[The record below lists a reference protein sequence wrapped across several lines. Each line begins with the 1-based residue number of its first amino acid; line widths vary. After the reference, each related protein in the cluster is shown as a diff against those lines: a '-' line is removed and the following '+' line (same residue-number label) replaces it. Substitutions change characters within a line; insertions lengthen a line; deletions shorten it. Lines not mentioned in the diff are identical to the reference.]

1 MRRSDFHFDLP
12 PELIAQHPADK
23 RTESRLLQLNRSNG
37 ERVDGRFSDI
47 LGLLNPGDL
56 LVLNNTRVVPARFFG
71 RKASG
76 GRVEVMVDRVL
87 DRSRV
92 LAKVR
97 CSRSPKPG
105 AGLRLD
111 CGLDLEVLGR
121 QAELFELRFD
131 DPRPV
136 HELLDLYGQIPL
148 PPYIERSPNEDDRE
162 RYQTVYAH
170 HPGAVAAP
178 TAGLHFDQ
186 PLLDRVREHGV
197 EIGHVT
203 LHVGS
208 GTFAPM
214 RSEVLDEHVMHSE
227 WFEVDDGLVAQVE
240 QARARGGRV
249 VAVGTTVVRSL
260 EAAAASG
267 RLRPFRG
274 DTDIFIRPGYHFRV
288 VDALLT
294 NFHLSESTL
303 LMLVCA
309 FAGYEPVMAAYAHA
323 VAEGY
328 RFFSYGDAMFLH
340 GECPSSKRLESL
352 RGCLS

>member
-1 MRRSDFHFDLP
+1 MHRSDFHFDLP
-12 PELIAQHPADK
+12 DELIAQYPADR
-23 RTESRLLQLNRSNG
+23 RTESRLLCVNR
-37 ERVDGRFSDI
+37 DGALRDARFTDTEN
-47 LGLLNPGDL
+47 LLKPGDL
-56 LVLNNTRVVPARFFG
+56 LVLNNTRVLPARFLG
-71 RKASG
+71 QKASG

-92 LAKVR
+92 LAQVR

-121 QAELFELRFD
+121 DGELFELRFD

-136 HELLDLYGQIPL
+136 SELMELYGRVPL
-148 PPYIERSPNEDDRE
+148 PPYIERDPDQSDRL
-162 RYQTVYAH
+162 RYQTVFARH
-170 HPGAVAAP
+170 QGAVAAP

-186 PLLDRVREHGV
+186 ALLERIGDRGV
-197 EIGHVT
+197 DMGTVT

-208 GTFAPM
+208 GTFSPV
-214 RSEVLDEHVMHSE
+214 RSESLDQHVMHSE
-227 WFEVDDGLVAQVE
+227 WFEVDDKLCRQVADT
-240 QARARGGRV
+240 RASGGRV

-260 EAAAASG
+260 ESAASDG
-267 RLRPFRG
+267 ILRPFRG
-274 DTDIFIRPGYHFRV
+274 DTNIFIRPGFNFRV

-309 FAGYEPVMAAYAHA
+309 FGGYEQLMAAYAHA
-323 VAEGY
+323 VEQRY
-328 RFFSYGDAMFLH
+328 RFFSYGDAMFLT
-340 GECPSSKRLESL
+340 R
-352 RGCLS
+352 

>member
-1 MRRSDFHFDLP
+1 MHRSDFHFDLP
-12 PELIAQHPADK
+12 DELIAQYPADR
-23 RTESRLLQLNRSNG
+23 RTESRLLCVNR
-37 ERVDGRFSDI
+37 DGALRDARFTDTEN
-47 LGLLNPGDL
+47 LLKPGDL
-56 LVLNNTRVVPARFFG
+56 LVLNNTQVLPARFLG
-71 RKASG
+71 QKASG

-92 LAKVR
+92 LAQVR

-121 QAELFELRFD
+121 DGELFELRFD

-136 HELLDLYGQIPL
+136 SELMELYGRVPL
-148 PPYIERSPNEDDRE
+148 PPYIERDPDQSDRL
-162 RYQTVYAH
+162 RYQTVFARH
-170 HPGAVAAP
+170 QGAVAAP

-186 PLLDRVREHGV
+186 ALLERIGDRGV
-197 EIGHVT
+197 DMGTVT

-208 GTFAPM
+208 GTFSPV
-214 RSEVLDEHVMHSE
+214 RSESLDQHVMHSE
-227 WFEVDDGLVAQVE
+227 WFEVDDKLCRQVADT
-240 QARARGGRV
+240 RASGGRV

-260 EAAAASG
+260 ESAASDG
-267 RLRPFRG
+267 ILRPFRG
-274 DTDIFIRPGYHFRV
+274 DTNIFIRPGFNFRV

-309 FAGYEPVMAAYAHA
+309 FGGYEQLMAAYAHA
-323 VAEGY
+323 VEQRY
-328 RFFSYGDAMFLH
+328 RFFSYGDAMFLT
-340 GECPSSKRLESL
+340 R
-352 RGCLS
+352 

>member
-1 MRRSDFHFDLP
+1 MHRSDFHFDLP
-12 PELIAQHPADK
+12 DELIAQYPADR
-23 RTESRLLQLNRSNG
+23 RTESRLLCVNR
-37 ERVDGRFSDI
+37 DGALRDARFTDTEN
-47 LGLLNPGDL
+47 LLKSGDL
-56 LVLNNTRVVPARFFG
+56 LVLNNTQVLPARFLG
-71 RKASG
+71 QKASG

-92 LAKVR
+92 LAQVR

-121 QAELFELRFD
+121 DGELFELRFD

-136 HELLDLYGQIPL
+136 SELMELYGRVPL
-148 PPYIERSPNEDDRE
+148 PPYIERDPDQSDRL
-162 RYQTVYAH
+162 RYQTVFARH
-170 HPGAVAAP
+170 QGAVAAP

-186 PLLDRVREHGV
+186 ALLERIGDRGV
-197 EIGHVT
+197 DMGTVT

-208 GTFAPM
+208 GTFSPV
-214 RSEVLDEHVMHSE
+214 RSESLDQHVMHSE
-227 WFEVDDGLVAQVE
+227 WFEVDDKLCRQVADT
-240 QARARGGRV
+240 RASGGRV

-260 EAAAASG
+260 ESAASDG
-267 RLRPFRG
+267 ILRPFRG
-274 DTDIFIRPGYHFRV
+274 DTNIFIRPGFNFRV

-309 FAGYEPVMAAYAHA
+309 FGGYEQLMAAYAHA
-323 VAEGY
+323 VEQRY
-328 RFFSYGDAMFLH
+328 RFFSYGDAMFLT
-340 GECPSSKRLESL
+340 R
-352 RGCLS
+352 